1 MTHENYR
8 QKSLF
13 ESDHHQSEIDWE
25 YVEPFI
31 DEYAPKNDDAQQQ
44 RDAELIERA
53 DSEPDLLHNIPAE
66 IVGPS
71 IPLGQHFLNSQQM
84 MAEVLGANK
93 GRYFVMKNTTPQGFD
108 ATVQQYGSVS
118 TAIGVSMNTGR
129 RAARLQSRMDKLFLA
144 EELIT
149 AGFAAKAVREASKKL
164 TAELTAKYT
173 GTHNESDRGKKRR
186 QIARN
191 LKAVNKRIAADE

>member
-13 ESDHHQSEIDWE
+13 ELDGTYH
-25 YVEPFI
+25 
-31 DEYAPKNDDAQQQ
+31 DE
-44 RDAELIERA
+44 A
-53 DSEPDLLHNIPAE
+53 DSEPDLPHHTPTE
-66 IVGPS
+66 MVGPS
-71 IPLGQHFLNSQQM
+71 VPLGEHFLNSQQM
-84 MAEVLGANK
+84 MKEVLGANR
-93 GRYFVMKNTTPQGFD
+93 GRYFVMKNTTSQGFD

-118 TAIGVSMNTGR
+118 TAIGVSINTGR
-129 RAARLQSRMDKLFLA
+129 RAARLQSRMDKLFQV

-173 GTHNESDRGKKRR
+173 GTHNETARAKRR
-186 QIARN
+186 REIAESIKILNERM
-191 LKAVNKRIAADE
+191 AIDS